1 MIRVIMFEDEPKLI
15 DSLKTY
21 WEDSDDIF
29 LAAAF
34 PNAKE
39 AVAEVKRHKPD
50 VVLMDIQMPGVW
62 GIEAMANIKKALPD
76 TLVLMLTSFPDDD
89 KIFAA
94 ICGGASG
101 YVLKGNM
108 AEVEQAIKEVYAGGG
123 HFTPSIA
130 MRVMKMF
137 QAQFVVAQPTYA
149 RLTPREK
156 DVLAAMVKGM
166 SYKMVADALDIKYD
180 TVHDH
185 VKNIYKKLHVNSASE
200 AVREAILKKLV

>member
-1 MIRVIMFEDEPKLI
+1 MFEDEPKLI

-21 WEDSDDIF
+21 WEDSDEIF

-34 PNAKE
+34 PNAQN
-39 AVAEVKRHKPD
+39 AAAEVKKYEPD

-62 GIEAMANIKKALPD
+62 GIEAMSNIKKAMPE
-76 TLVLMLTSFPDDD
+76 TCVLILTSFHDDD

-94 ICGGASG
+94 VCGGASG
-101 YVLKGNM
+101 YVLKGNID
-108 AEVEQAIKEVYAGGG
+108 EVEQAIKEVHKGGG
-123 HFTPSIA
+123 HMTPSIA

-137 QAQFVVAQPTYA
+137 QAQFVTAQPTYV
-149 RLTPREK
+149 RLTEREK
-156 DVLAAMVKGM
+156 EVLTCMVKGM
-166 SYKMVADALDIKYD
+166 SYKMIATELFISYD